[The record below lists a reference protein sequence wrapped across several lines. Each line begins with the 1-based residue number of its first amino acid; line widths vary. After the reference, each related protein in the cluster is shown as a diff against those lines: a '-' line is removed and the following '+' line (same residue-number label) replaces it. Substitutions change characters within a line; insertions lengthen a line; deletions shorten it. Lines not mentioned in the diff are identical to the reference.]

1 MPAGAANLSVTMDRQ
16 KIDADVVI
24 VGAGPCGLT
33 TANLLGLSGVSV
45 IVLEKNESTVREPRA
60 VSIDDES
67 LRTMQAVGLV
77 SDVTSRAML
86 DYGSLYVGA
95 TGKSFAFV
103 HPTTREFGYPR
114 RNAFHQTVLEDQLR
128 RGLERF
134 PNVRLL
140 FRHELIDFEQTGEHV
155 DIGVHAPDGGRRAI
169 RSTYVIACDGA
180 RSIVRTRLRISMSG
194 HTYRER
200 WLIVDIEA
208 TKDDYRHTRVMCDPA
223 RPGITLPGPDGTR
236 RFEFRLMP
244 GETEEDMLREDV
256 VRALMHRVGPD
267 GDAAIRRSAVYAF
280 HARMAERWREGR
292 VFLAG
297 DAAHLSPPFAGQ
309 GMNSGIRDAHNLAW
323 KIAAVLQGR
332 LGEGALDSYET
343 ERRPHA
349 WALILMAVRMG
360 RVFMPPSPTIA
371 WATRTLFRVA
381 GLYPPL
387 GDYVSQMKYKP
398 EPRFVS
404 GLFVSDGRSARKTK
418 TGRLF
423 PQPTLETEDGTPV
436 LLDDVLQDRFALI
449 AYGLKPTRLLEAM
462 NDPLLDQF
470 GTVRVGIVP
479 ASAPR
484 VEAGP
489 GTRILR
495 DGTGAVGAYFAGTG
509 DDLALLRPDR
519 YVMAVTSSVAS
530 RPVLEKLGTLVR
542 ATDEPAHDVV
552 RGAS

>member
-1 MPAGAANLSVTMDRQ
+1 MDRQ
-16 KIDADVVI
+16 QIDADVVI

-33 TANLLGLSGVSV
+33 IANLLGLSGVSV

-67 LRTMQAVGLV
+67 LRTMQAVGLAAE
-77 SDVTSRAML
+77 VTSRAML

-128 RGLERF
+128 CGVERF
-134 PNVRLL
+134 PNVQLL
-140 FRHELIDFEQTGEHV
+140 FRHELIEFEQAGEHV
-155 DIGVHAPDGGRRAI
+155 DMRVDALDGGGRAI
-169 RSTYVIACDGA
+169 RGRYLIACDGA
-180 RSIVRTRLRISMSG
+180 RSTVRAQLGIPMSG

-200 WLIVDIEA
+200 WLIIDIEGTRDA
-208 TKDDYRHTRVMCDPA
+208 YRHTRVMCDPA

-236 RFEFRLMP
+236 RFEFRLTA
-244 GETEEDMLREDV
+244 GETEEDMLREQV
-256 VRALMHRVGPD
+256 VRALMRQVGPD
-267 GDAAIRRSAVYAF
+267 GDATIRRKVVYAF
-280 HARMAERWREGR
+280 HARMAARWRQGR

-309 GMNSGIRDAHNLAW
+309 GLNSGIRDGHNLAW

-332 LGEGALDSYET
+332 VGEGVLDSYET
-343 ERRPHA
+343 ERQPHA

-360 RVFMPPSPTIA
+360 RVFMPPSPAVA
-371 WATRTLFRVA
+371 WATRTAFRLA

-404 GLFVSDGRSARKTK
+404 GLFVPDGRKAHKTK

-423 PQPTLETEDGTPV
+423 PQPALETADGHAA
-436 LLDDVLQDRFALI
+436 LLDDVLQGQFALI
-449 AYGLKPTRLLEAM
+449 AYGPDPTGLLESM
-462 NDPLLDQF
+462 DDPILDRL

-479 ASAPR
+479 ASAPAF
-484 VEAGP
+484 VAAP
-489 GTRILR
+489 GTHLLR

-519 YVMAVTSSVAS
+519 YVMAVASSAAARAVMEELRA
-530 RPVLEKLGTLVR
+530 LIR
-542 ATDEPAHDVV
+542 ATGEPAYE
-552 RGAS
+552 GAPGVL